1 MTRDE
6 LDGKGN
12 ADDDPTKVT
21 DQTSSDTDTA
31 TAASMPLN
39 AKWTIWFDNPRLAPA
54 GSDWKENLK
63 KCGSFDN
70 VESFWRIYNNLKPAS
85 ELSTNSNY
93 SVFRYGVEPSWEDP
107 ANSNGGKFVLTL
119 VKKNAKSKCD
129 EYWLFTVLAIIGETM
144 DATGDQVNGAV
155 VSIRKQ
161 QDRISLWLKNSDRQI
176 CVQIGERWKKVLS
189 LEKTT
194 IRYQTHCDA
203 AASGRSF
210 RNEVHFEV

>member
-6 LDGKGN
+6 LGGKGN
-12 ADDDPTKVT
+12 ADEPTKVT
-21 DQTSSDTDTA
+21 DPQQSSDTDSA